1 MFVWYSH
8 FAFIND
14 GPILSDRCGERFAR
28 RGEDN
33 GGAGRSHVPHG
44 SGATVVEPGA
54 RQEGQVA
61 SFPEGG
67 NRGNAFGCHADSFGM

>member
-1 MFVWYSH
+1 M
-8 FAFIND
+8 
-14 GPILSDRCGERFAR
+14 
-28 RGEDN
+28 
-33 GGAGRSHVPHG
+33 PHG

-67 NRGNAFGCHADSFGM
+67 NRGDAFGCHADSFGMRYKTGTYSVLFVVINDCD